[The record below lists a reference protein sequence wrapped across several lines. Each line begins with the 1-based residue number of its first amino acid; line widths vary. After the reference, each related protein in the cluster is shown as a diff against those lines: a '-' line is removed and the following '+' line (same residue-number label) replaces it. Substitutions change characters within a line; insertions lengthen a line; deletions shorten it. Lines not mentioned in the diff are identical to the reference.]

1 MKFIGVEKMHK
12 LLTHN
17 TTYRTSNELILHTK
31 GKLCHRVGNEQN
43 RGQADPMP
51 RNNENGRI
59 KTINIPM

>member
-1 MKFIGVEKMHK
+1 MWKRCINFEHI
-12 LLTHN
+12 TP
-17 TTYRTSNELILHTK
+17 RTVQSNELILHTK